1 LFWLEME
8 EEDGDEDGVV
18 VVVVVGMEEEM
29 EGRMVEEMVVK
40 LVEEMEMVGGGDGR
54 PKGSWVAAFAVGACW
69 KMKKGRE

>member
-1 LFWLEME
+1 ME
-8 EEDGDEDGVV
+8 EEDGVV

-29 EGRMVEEMVVK
+29 EGRMVVK

-54 PKGSWVAAFAVGACW
+54 PKGSWVAAFAVRACW